1 MSPRRSAALV
11 ALLMVVVAATLL
23 PRWSA
28 RAASAAPA
36 PPMLLTASVA
46 TTTSGQDA
54 PPTPVMGPQP
64 TPTPAL
70 SPLPS
75 PSASPSDA
83 GPCGISPILSAFCSV
98 GHAIQ
103 SAPGAV
109 VGGIAS
115 GIGDSIIGAVTRWVA
130 DGAAWVLKQVTDLI
144 DGSTTPDLN
153 AQWFRSNYATMATL
167 AGVLLAIFLFF
178 ATVQGLIGNR
188 PSMILRAYLLHAPI
202 AAIGTVLAIALVSR
216 GLQATDAM
224 SSAVSVHMHHD
235 VARIAERVGIAVRVA
250 SRVTGDGSLFL
261 AFLGALLAVV
271 VAVILWLE
279 LLIREAAIDV
289 CVLFLPL
296 VLAAFVWPSTARWL
310 RRLINTL
317 ADVVLSKFVIVA
329 VLALSAAALADNMN
343 DGGIKAILVGVV
355 LLILAAICP
364 YLVFRLLPGVEL
376 AISGR
381 WFSGGM
387 RAASRRAPV
396 PTGGGRGPRGGGWLP
411 RTASSGLTVAAW
423 AGPAAAAAATAARVG
438 QRAAATVRD
447 AAQKTRATTPR
458 SGMRTSPSVATST
471 EQKRAPSRPPTP
483 RPEGKDKEHADG

>member
-1 MSPRRSAALV
+1 MRLRRRAVTSLG
-11 ALLMVVVAATLL
+11 VVVLAIGGASVVVVT
-23 PRWSA
+23 
-28 RAASAAPA
+28 ASAA
-36 PPMLLTASVA
+36 
-46 TTTSGQDA
+46 TTSPPGPHAAMVGGARLADDSVS
-54 PPTPVMGPQP
+54 PTPSPTPLTSPTM
-64 TPTPAL
+64 TPTP
-70 SPLPS
+70 
-75 PSASPSDA
+75 DA
-83 GPCGISPILSAFCSV
+83 GPCGVAPVLGAFCSI
-98 GHAIQ
+98 GRGIDN
-103 SAPGAV
+103 GAGDATRSV
-109 VGGIAS
+109 AS

-130 DGAAWVLKQVTDLI
+130 DGAAWVLNQVTGLI
-144 DGSTTPDLN
+144 DGSTSPDLN
-153 AQWFRSNYATMATL
+153 AQWFRGNYATMATI

-178 ATVQGLIGNR
+178 ATVQGLIANR

-202 AAIGTVLAIALVSR
+202 AAVGTVLAIALVSR

-317 ADVVLSKFVIVA
+317 AAVVLSKFVIVA
-329 VLALSAAALADNMN
+329 VLALSAAALADNLN
-343 DGGIKAILVGVV
+343 DGGVKAILVGVV

-381 WFSGGM
+381 WLGSGV
-387 RAASRRAPV
+387 RTASRRAPV
-396 PTGGGRGPRGGGWLP
+396 PMGGRGPRGGGRPLP
-411 RTASSGLTVAAW
+411 TGSSAVTVAAW
-423 AGPAAAAAATAARVG
+423 AGPAAAAAAAGTRAART
-438 QRAAATVRD
+438 ASATARE
-447 AAQKTRATTPR
+447 AAQKPGTASSA
-458 SGMRTSPSVATST
+458 SGRRTLPSVAPSNDPKGTS
-471 EQKRAPSRPPTP
+471 P
-483 RPEGKDKEHADG
+483 RPGKQKPDTERTDG

>member
-11 ALLMVVVAATLL
+11 ALVVLVVMVALL

-28 RAASAAPA
+28 RAVGAAPVQ
-36 PPMLLTASVA
+36 PMLRTASGPTAIPV
-46 TTTSGQDA
+46 QDA
-54 PPTPVMGPQP
+54 SPTPVASPQS
-64 TPTPAL
+64 TPTPAPSPMA
-70 SPLPS
+70 SPL
-75 PSASPSDA
+75 ASPSDA
-83 GPCGISPILSAFCSV
+83 GPCSISPILSAFCSV

-103 SAPGAV
+103 SVPGAV
-109 VGGIAS
+109 VGDVAS

-130 DGAAWVLKQVTDLI
+130 DGAAWVLSQVTGLI

-178 ATVQGLIGNR
+178 ATVQGLIAGR
-188 PSMILRAYLLHAPI
+188 PSVILRAYLLHAPI
-202 AAIGTVLAIALVSR
+202 AAIGTVLAVALVSR

-224 SSAVSVHMHHD
+224 SSAVSAHMHHD
-235 VARIAERVGIAVRVA
+235 VARIAERVGIAIRVA

-317 ADVVLSKFVIVA
+317 AAVVLSKFVIVA
-329 VLALSAAALADNMN
+329 VLALSAAALADNLN

-396 PTGGGRGPRGGGWLP
+396 PTGGGRGPRGGGWLS
-411 RTASSGLTVAAW
+411 RTASSGLTVATW
-423 AGPAAAAAATAARVG
+423 AGPAAAAAATAARAG

-447 AAQKTRATTPR
+447 AVQKTNAATPR
-458 SGMRTSPSVATST
+458 SGLRTPPSVATST
-471 EQKRAPSRPPTP
+471 ERKHAPSLPTSP
-483 RPEGKDKEHADG
+483 RPEGKDTERADG